1 MFVWGGFM
9 SVSESQKKARDKYDC
24 EHFEYI
30 TLKVH
35 KGQKAEMKTFA
46 KKQGHSL
53 NSFIVE
59 TIKECMEREKAA
71 EVFIAP
77 PGVWCPA
84 DCPKRGETILHNN
97 TSPWCFAY
105 GVEIS
110 DHDAGIDRYR
120 KCAECLRNT
129 K

>member
-1 MFVWGGFM
+1 M
-9 SVSESQKKARDKYDC
+9 SVSESQKKARDKYDG

-35 KGQKAEMKTFA
+35 KGQKSEIKEFA
-46 KKQGHSL
+46 KAQGHSL

-59 TIKECMEREKAA
+59 AIKEHMAQVRNAA
-71 EVFIAP
+71 ESFTAP

-84 DCPKRGETILHNN
+84 DCPKRGETVLGNN
-97 TSPWCFAY
+97 ISPWCFAY
-105 GVEIS
+105 GVEIA

-120 KCAECLRNT
+120 KCAECLRHA